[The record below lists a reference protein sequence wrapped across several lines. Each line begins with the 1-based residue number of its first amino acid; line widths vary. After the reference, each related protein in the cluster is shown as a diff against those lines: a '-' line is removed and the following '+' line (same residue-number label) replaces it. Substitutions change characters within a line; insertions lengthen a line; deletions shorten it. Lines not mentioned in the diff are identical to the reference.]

1 MPQAFL
7 VKNAVSDFTYPIV
20 CTNLADTKFIC

>member
-7 VKNAVSDFTYPIV
+7 VKNAVSDFTYSIM
-20 CTNLADTKFIC
+20 CINLADMKLIC